1 MTAYSPATKLRRR
14 RGLFRLI
21 QVAWRDTR
29 ALLREFR
36 WPLIS
41 FLLAT
46 VGLGLIYG
54 ELMAL
59 AGHERLPWY
68 ELPYIMFSLM
78 VLAAPINIPHE
89 PYLLMFWYAMPPIA
103 LFIIGRGV
111 ADFARLF
118 FDRSGRRT
126 AWQEALV
133 STMRHHT
140 IVLGIGH
147 VGLKVTRALVGMGF
161 EVVAVD
167 TVFTPEK
174 EAALRALDVPL
185 ILGDGR
191 TVDALQKANLAE
203 ADALLICTS
212 QDTINLEMVLRARD
226 LNPNVRIVARMGD
239 TQFADQMRNFL
250 GVAEILSSADIAA
263 PLFAAATVGI
273 EVTQTLTIHNRQY
286 AMLRLNV
293 AKGSAFD
300 GRTIGSVQDRY
311 DVDIVLHAEN
321 DSAAEVHPDNAIVI
335 TPGDTLVIFAHLD
348 MIKDLARLN
357 RPNSRGN

>member
-1 MTAYSPATKLRRR
+1 MDLPPQLNCAQG
-14 RGLFRLI
+14 GLFRFVHSGGGRSRSLF
-21 QVAWRDTR
+21 
-29 ALLREFR
+29 REFR
-36 WPLIS
+36 WPLIT

-54 ELMAL
+54 ELMVA
-59 AGHERLPWY
+59 AGHARLPWY
-68 ELPYIMFSLM
+68 ELPYIMFALM
-78 VLAAPINIPHE
+78 ILEAPTDIPHE
-89 PYLLMFWYAMPPIA
+89 PYLLIFWYAMPPIA
-103 LFIIGRGV
+103 LFIVGRGV
-111 ADFARLF
+111 ADFGRLF

-147 VGLKVTRALVGMGF
+147 VGLKVTQALVEMGF

-191 TVDALQKANLAE
+191 TVDALEKANLAE

-212 QDTINLEMVLRARD
+212 QDTINLEMVRGPV
-226 LNPNVRIVARMGD
+226 LNPAYPDVAAMGD

-250 GVAEILSSADIAA
+250 GVADVLSSADIAA

-293 AKGSAFD
+293 AKGSTFD

-311 DVDIVLHAEN
+311 DVDIVLHAQN
-321 DSAAEVHPDNAIVI
+321 DSAAEVHPDNTIIIA
-335 TPGDTLVIFAHLD
+335 PGDTLVIFANLD

-357 RPNSRGN
+357 RPTRSV

>member
-1 MTAYSPATKLRRR
+1 MTAHSPITKLRRR

-21 QVAWRDTR
+21 QVGWRDTR
-29 ALLREFR
+29 ALLQEFR
-36 WPLIS
+36 WSLII

-46 VGLGLIYG
+46 VGLGVIYG
-54 ELMAL
+54 ELMVV
-59 AGHERLPWY
+59 AGHQRLPWY
-68 ELPYIMFSLM
+68 ELPYIMFALM
-78 VLAAPINIPHE
+78 ILEAPTDIPQE
-89 PYLLMFWYAMPPIA
+89 PYLLIFWYSLPLIA
-103 LFIIGRGV
+103 LFIVGRGV

-147 VGLKVTRALVGMGF
+147 VGLKVTQALVDMGF

-167 TVFTPEK
+167 IGTTPEK
-174 EAALRALDVPL
+174 EAALNALDIPL

-191 TVDALQKANLAE
+191 SAATLEKANLAE

-212 QDTINLEMVLRARD
+212 QDTVNLEMVLRARD
-226 LNPNVRIVARMGD
+226 LNPHIRIVARMGD

-250 GVAEILSSADIAA
+250 GVADVLSSADIAA

-311 DVDIVLHAEN
+311 DVDIVLHAQN
-321 DSAAEVHPDNAIVI
+321 DSAAEVHPDNDIVI
-335 TPGDTLVIFAHLD
+335 APGDTLVIFANQD
-348 MIKDLARLN
+348 MIKDLTRLN
-357 RPNSRGN
+357 RPARTR